1 MKRMI
6 LMVVAMMSMTMTFAK
21 TEKVQSVSTDKSYE
35 IKIDM
40 RRLGETLGLTF
51 DQIEM
56 VEGIY
61 DNFNSEMRK
70 ASTEKWY
77 KRGAI
82 IDKAVKKI
90 DGCKTRAELQA
101 LNEKCKS
108 LWSYQPYVAYMTN
121 KYNTLQQ

>member
-61 DNFNSEMRK
+61 DNFNS
-70 ASTEKWY
+70 
-77 KRGAI
+77 
-82 IDKAVKKI
+82 
-90 DGCKTRAELQA
+90 
-101 LNEKCKS
+101 
-108 LWSYQPYVAYMTN
+108 
-121 KYNTLQQ
+121 

>member
-51 DQIEM
+51 DQMEM
-56 VEGIY
+56 
-61 DNFNSEMRK
+61 
-70 ASTEKWY
+70 
-77 KRGAI
+77 
-82 IDKAVKKI
+82 
-90 DGCKTRAELQA
+90 
-101 LNEKCKS
+101 
-108 LWSYQPYVAYMTN
+108 
-121 KYNTLQQ
+121 

>member
-1 MKRMI
+1 MNRMI
-6 LMVVAMMSMTMTFAK
+6 LLVVAMMSMTMTFAK

-70 ASTEKWY
+70 AATEKWY

-82 IDKAVKKI
+82 IDRAVRKNVK
-90 DGCKTRAELQA
+90 DMHDVLNDKQYHTYLQ
-101 LNEKCKS
+101 LFG
-108 LWSYQPYVAYMTN
+108 T
-121 KYNTLQQ
+121 TLRNWNLR

>member
-21 TEKVQSVSTDKSYE
+21 TENVQVANNDKNYE
-35 IKIDM
+35 INIDM

-51 DQIEM
+51 DQMGM

-82 IDKAVKKI
+82 IDKAVKKNVK
-90 DGCKTRAELQA
+90 DMHYVLNDKQYQTYLQ
-101 LNEKCKS
+101 LFG
-108 LWSYQPYVAYMTN
+108 T
-121 KYNTLQQ
+121 TLRNWNLR